1 MKSFMMMGV
10 LALLV
15 IAGCTSVPSGVD
27 TANAA
32 TPSIFTEDLS
42 CGESFATPNW
52 ASKYKFSFEIM
63 DKTRKGQGYKVKTLA
78 NVNGR
83 MIHLDCAR
91 NLPSRDAAVAWLV
104 DHGYWLGSDG
114 PEPGGASGNH
124 RTVDRGPL
132 YKVPDY
138 LYK

>member
-1 MKSFMMMGV
+1 MKSLMVIGFMAFFMV
-10 LALLV
+10 S
-15 IAGCTSVPSGVD
+15 CTSSGPSAVG

-32 TPSIFTEDLS
+32 ASGTFIEKLS
-42 CGESFATPNW
+42 CGESFS
-52 ASKYKFSFEIM
+52 ASGWGNYAFAYEVL
-63 DKTRKGQGYKVKTLA
+63 DKTDRGHGYKVKTLA

-91 NLPSRDAAVAWLV
+91 NLPSRDAAISWLV